1 MAIIVISLLTPQI
14 DISVITSL
22 ISSVGFPICM
32 CIFLFWAI
40 GKLDD
45 RHTEEVEKLR
55 TSVDNNTKAL
65 LKLCQKLGVT
75 HDE

>member
-1 MAIIVISLLTPQI
+1 M
-14 DISVITSL
+14 DINVITQL

-55 TSVDNNTKAL
+55 TSVDNNTKAM

-75 HDE
+75 LDD

>member
-1 MAIIVISLLTPQI
+1 M
-14 DISVITSL
+14 DINVITTL
-22 ISSVGFPICM
+22 VSSVGFPIAC

-45 RHTEEVEKLR
+45 RHAQEVEKLR
-55 TSVDNNTKAL
+55 ISVDNNTKAL

>member
-1 MAIIVISLLTPQI
+1 MDVN
-14 DISVITSL
+14 VITQL

-55 TSVDNNTKAL
+55 TSVDNNTKAM

-75 HDE
+75 LDD

>member
-1 MAIIVISLLTPQI
+1 MDVN
-14 DISVITSL
+14 VITTL
-22 ISSVGFPICM
+22 ISSVGFPIAC

-45 RHTEEVEKLR
+45 RHADEVEKLR
-55 TSVDNNTKAL
+55 ISVDNNTRAM

-75 HDE
+75 IDE